1 MRIVLIGASGF
12 LGGYLLRALT
22 ADQHQCV
29 VLTRT
34 GVRRAS
40 VDMIPGVELVQADV
54 YDAGVLA
61 EQFAGADAVV
71 SMAGILNES
80 GGGGKGFHKVHVEL
94 VETIINA
101 CREAGVTRVLHLSA
115 LNAGKGSSHY
125 LKSKGEAE
133 ALLRSADDLNTSI
146 FQPSVIF
153 GPGDEFFNR
162 FALMLSLMPIMPLA
176 CPKARLQP
184 VYAKDVANVMV
195 AALED
200 PMTWGETYELAG
212 PQSFTLKE
220 LVEMTADYTGHSR
233 PVIGLPGPVSA
244 IMALVMG
251 LVPGKPF
258 SWDNYQSLKTD
269 NVSSGNGFAYF
280 GIEPL
285 AIELVVPYYVGGS
298 LHQRRLTTFRGH
310 SRH

>member
-12 LGGYLLRALT
+12 FGGHLLRALT
-22 ADQHQCV
+22 ADQHQCL
-29 VLTRT
+29 VLTRDA
-34 GVRRAS
+34 VWRSR
-40 VDMIPGVELVQADV
+40 VDMLPAVTLVQADV
-54 YDAGVLA
+54 YDPDVLI

-80 GGGGKGFHKVHVEL
+80 GGGGKGFHRVHVEL
-94 VETIINA
+94 VETIVKA
-101 CREAGVTRVLHLSA
+101 CQKAGVRRLLHLSA

-133 ALLRSADDLNTSI
+133 ALLRKAEDLDISI

-153 GPGDEFFNR
+153 GRGDSFFNR
-162 FALMLSLMPIMPLA
+162 FAGMLKLMPVMPLA

-184 VYAKDVANVMV
+184 VFAGDVAAVMV
-195 AALED
+195 ASLDD
-200 PMTWGETYELAG
+200 PMSWGKTYELAG

-220 LVEMTADYTGHSR
+220 LVQWTAKSLGKR
-233 PVIGLPGPVSA
+233 RLIIGLPGPLSA
-244 IMALVMG
+244 TMAMLMN

-269 NVSSGNGFAYF
+269 NTSSQNDFEYF
-280 GIEPL
+280 HIAPRS
-285 AIELVVPYYVGGS
+285 IELVVPDYLTGS
-298 LHQRRLTTFRGH
+298 IRQRRLQKLR
-310 SRH
+310 RQPRR